1 MTEAEWARQK
11 AELIRRQ
18 GSASGGLDPKARREL
33 GEKKRAAT
41 PKMWLDTRQS
51 LRRRMDLINQS
62 LGENVLQWAG
72 LDNNKVVIR
81 IQGEFDEILSVTYH
95 PDILELRCEFPNR
108 TEIYRPKVAASG
120 EVLFRENQ
128 GTEKNPEDL
137 AQHIFDQFVVSL

>member
-1 MTEAEWARQK
+1 MAEAEWARQK
-11 AELIRRQ
+11 AELIRSQ
-18 GSASGGLDPKARREL
+18 GSASGLDPKARREL

-51 LRRRMDLINQS
+51 LRHRMDLINES

-95 PDILELRCEFPNR
+95 PDILEVRCEFPNR
-108 TEIYRPKVAASG
+108 TEIYRPKAAASG
-120 EVLFRENQ
+120 EILFREHK
-128 GTEKNPEDL
+128 GMEKNPEDL
-137 AQHIFDQFVVSL
+137 AEHIFDQFVVSL